1 MAKKP
6 GHARSGSYRADDVT
20 PIERAGLYT
29 GVEGSREL
37 LPGLVMHV
45 LGGHS
50 DGVSVITLNESGPGE
65 CAIFWGDVVRSFEVR
80 SKWLERA
87 ANERWIG
94 LFYHDADHAFGRLV
108 KDGKR
113 YRVELV

>member
-1 MAKKP
+1 MA
-6 GHARSGSYRADDVT
+6 YD
-20 PIERAGLYT
+20 L
-29 GVEGSREL
+29 
-37 LPGLVMHV
+37 
-45 LGGHS
+45 
-50 DGVSVITLNESGPGE
+50 
-65 CAIFWGDVVRSFEVR
+65 DVVRSFEVR